1 MGEGFFCKK
10 VDLSSAQG
18 ALCTVS
24 VLLLYILLIWEGP
37 THPTHPLP
45 TGLKQYGLIPVGN
58 VVLGRQSAWLSSD
71 PVWLSRLTVLIA
83 SVA

>member
-1 MGEGFFCKK
+1 MYSISIF
-10 VDLSSAQG
+10 
-18 ALCTVS
+18 
-24 VLLLYILLIWEGP
+24 ILHFTYLGRGCVGP

-45 TGLKQYGLIPVGN
+45 TGLKQYGLIPVGK